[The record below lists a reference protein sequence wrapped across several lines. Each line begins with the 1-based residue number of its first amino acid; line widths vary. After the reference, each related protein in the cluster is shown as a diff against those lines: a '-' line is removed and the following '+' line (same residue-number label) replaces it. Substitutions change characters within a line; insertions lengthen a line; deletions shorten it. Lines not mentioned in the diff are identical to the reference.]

1 MSNAPVESPELLA
14 LQKAI
19 NVAGSQAQLASKI
32 PSLNPSTISVMLT
45 RDKKASVKWVA
56 KISEVTG
63 IPCHELRPDIFPEPA
78 NEPSNQQQLE
88 YDSSLRSS

>member
-1 MSNAPVESPELLA
+1 MSNTIAVTPELLA

-19 NVAGSQAQLASKI
+19 NIAGSQAQLASKI

-45 RDKKASVKWVA
+45 RDKKTSVKWVA

-63 IPCHELRPDIFPEPA
+63 ISCHELRPDIFPEPA
-78 NEPSNQQQLE
+78 NDPSNQQDLA
-88 YDSSLRSS
+88 

>member
-1 MSNAPVESPELLA
+1 MSDTTAQSPELLA

-19 NVAGSQAQLASKI
+19 SAAGSQAQLASKI
-32 PSLNPSTISVMLT
+32 PFLSPSTISVMLT

-78 NEPSNQQQLE
+78 NDPSNQQDLA
-88 YDSSLRSS
+88 